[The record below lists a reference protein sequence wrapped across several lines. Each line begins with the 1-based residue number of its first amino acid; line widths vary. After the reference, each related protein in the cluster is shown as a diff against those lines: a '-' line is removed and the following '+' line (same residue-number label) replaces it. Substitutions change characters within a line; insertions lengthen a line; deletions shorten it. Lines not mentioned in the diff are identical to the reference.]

1 MTARIASLATLIFVA
16 VSWPAPAA
24 ACGCVATVP
33 SSTAARGVDVV
44 FLGTVTRIDSP
55 PPRREFRQNSD
66 GSISVDASPPGPD
79 LVMFDVAHVF
89 KGPPVTDIGVVNS
102 KTTCGFAF
110 TGGEEWLICGDEAM
124 GGIAANKCARTRLSE
139 SATQDLVYLRG
150 AQAKRPQG
158 IVYGQVL
165 RAPDRA
171 NNVRR
176 AVLEQLQVIAA
187 SATQKFT
194 TTTKTWG
201 PFELVLPPGD
211 FEGWAEG
218 REKPVAQKRV
228 VHVGNGAEVRVQ
240 LRAEYSDG
248 DR

>member
-1 MTARIASLATLIFVA
+1 MTARIASLVTLMFVA

-55 PPRREFRQNSD
+55 PPRPEFRQNLD
-66 GSISVDASPPGPD
+66 GSISADASPPGPD
-79 LVMFDVAHVF
+79 LVIFDVVHVF

-102 KTTCGFAF
+102 NSTCGFAF
-110 TGGEEWLICGDEAM
+110 TVGEEWLIYGDEAV
-124 GGIAANKCARTRLSE
+124 GGITANKCARTRLSE

-150 AQAKRPQG
+150 AEAKRPQG
-158 IVYGQVL
+158 IVFGEVL

-171 NNVRR
+171 NNVHR
-176 AVLEQLQVIAA
+176 AVLEPLQVIAA
-187 SATQKFT
+187 SAAEKFT
-194 TTTKTWG
+194 TTTDSWG
-201 PFELVLPPGD
+201 PFQLVLPPGN
-211 FEGWAEG
+211 FVVWVE
-218 REKPVAQKRV
+218 RRQKPVAQKRV
-228 VHVGNGAEVRVQ
+228 VHVDNGADVRVQ
-240 LRAEYSDG
+240 LRAEHSDG